1 MRKILPI
8 NVILVN
14 RLKNFNRLLLATAA
28 ICIIIINQT
37 TAQVHTSYTFS
48 QSAGTY
54 TAISGTP
61 VSALAGASVDDNVA
75 KLTVGTVP
83 FTFNYYGNAGV
94 VNLNTVLVTVCS
106 NGWICLGSSNHI
118 GSAPLTG
125 NDDMFYGPSSKG
137 VIAAFSADLAGT
149 NTSTVEYATLGSSP
163 NRIFVIQ
170 WKDFTEVDQSASPQ
184 QINFQI
190 RLYETSNNIEVV
202 YGSFTNLISSST
214 LPQVGLRGSSSA
226 DINARKGS
234 SWDNS
239 IDAVNDAY
247 AAMPYLNN
255 FPYVAG
261 VDYPKSGTIYKWTNT
276 GTGSCSGTP
285 AAGTANTSPAEFC
298 SIGSV
303 TLSLTGAS
311 TGTGIDYQWQSGPS
325 ASGPWA
331 NVVAGNP
338 AVVNNIVTTTYFQA
352 IVSCSGS
359 GQSATTSPVKVTVNV
374 TPEVPGT
381 ISGTNSICSGSTNT
395 YSIAPVTG
403 ATSYSWTL
411 PSGWT
416 GTSTTN
422 SISAT
427 ASVTSGNIS
436 VTAKNACGD
445 SPAQNMYI
453 TVNVC
458 TGIEKLI
465 VENRVSVYPNPA
477 YNFISV
483 DLKRDEKGIAIL
495 YNLLG
500 ERIIVQSFSGNLHPF
515 NMDVEKVSCGLYIL
529 QFIFDDGT
537 VQENKI
543 IKKN

>member
-1 MRKILPI
+1 MRKTLLIKVVLA
-8 NVILVN
+8 NYFN
-14 RLKNFNRLLLATAA
+14 NFSRLLLVTAA
-28 ICIIIINQT
+28 ICIAIINQT

-54 TAISGTP
+54 TAISGTSIP
-61 VSALAGASVDDNVA
+61 SLAGSSVDDNVA
-75 KLTVGTVP
+75 KLAAGTVP
-83 FTFNYYGNAGV
+83 FTFNFYGTSGP
-94 VNLNTVLVTVCS
+94 VNLNTVLLTVCS
-106 NGWICLGSSNHI
+106 NGWVCLGSSNHI

-149 NTSTVEYATLGSSP
+149 NTSTVEYTTLGSSP

-170 WKDFTEVDQSASPQ
+170 WKNFTEVDDFSPQ

-202 YGSFTNLISSST
+202 YGSFTNLSSSST

-226 DINARKGS
+226 DINARKGGT
-234 SWDNS
+234 WDNS

-261 VDYPKSGTIYKWTNT
+261 VDYPKSGTTYKWTNT
-276 GTGSCSGTP
+276 GTGSCNGTP
-285 AAGTANTSPAEFC
+285 AAGTASALPAEFC

-325 ASGPWA
+325 VSGPWT

-338 AVVNNIVTTTYFQA
+338 AVVNNIDVTTYFQA
-352 IVSCSGS
+352 VVSCSGS
-359 GQSATTSPVKVTVNV
+359 GQSAIAGPVKVTVNV

-395 YSIAPVTG
+395 YSVTPVTG
-403 ATSYSWTL
+403 AASYSWTL

-416 GTSTTN
+416 GTSATS

-427 ASVTSGNIS
+427 ASVTSGYIS

-445 SPAQNMYI
+445 SPAQNMYV
-453 TVNVC
+453 TVNIC
-458 TGIEKLI
+458 TGIEKFQA
-465 VENRVSVYPNPA
+465 VNRVSVYPNPV
-477 YNFISV
+477 YNNISV
-483 DLKRDEKGIAIL
+483 DYNKDEKGIAIL

-500 ERIIVQSFSGNLHPF
+500 EQIIVQSFSGDLYPL
-515 NMDVEKVSCGLYIL
+515 NMDIGKVAGGLYIL